1 MSNKTTFRKA
11 KPTIIASLG
20 LEGAKECQD
29 CYETEYHYKRHP
41 NHPKVYLLWA
51 DIQDDKYIFRE
62 LKVLGAHGTAAPGA
76 ALPERLTYAVGR
88 VGFSKRDFGENGSI
102 DSEAFTRFKDSN
114 GMVETPF
121 FRARME
127 KLLSEN
133 KWTLEQTNKKQ
144 TNIKIENIWKT
155 NKKIWYADLLC
166 SLKYS

>member
-11 KPTIIASLG
+11 KPIIIASLG

-51 DIQDDKYIFRE
+51 EFEEDKVSMEGMYIFHE

-76 ALPERLTYAVGR
+76 ALPERLTYAIGR
-88 VGFSKRDFGENGSI
+88 VGFSKRDFGENGPI
-102 DSEAFTRFKDSN
+102 DSEAFTLFKDSN
-114 GMVETPF
+114 KMVETPF

-127 KLLSEN
+127 QLLSKN
-133 KWTLEQTNKKQ
+133 K
-144 TNIKIENIWKT
+144 
-155 NKKIWYADLLC
+155 
-166 SLKYS
+166 

>member
-1 MSNKTTFRKA
+1 MSAATNKTTFRRA

-41 NHPKVYLLWA
+41 NHPKTYLLWA
-51 DIQDDKYIFRE
+51 EFEEDMYVFHE

-76 ALPERLTYAVGR
+76 ALPERLTYAIGR
-88 VGFSKRDFGENGSI
+88 VGFLKKNFGEDGSI
-102 DSEAFTRFKDSN
+102 DSEAFTRFKYSN

-127 KLLSEN
+127 QLLS
-133 KWTLEQTNKKQ
+133 KSK
-144 TNIKIENIWKT
+144 
-155 NKKIWYADLLC
+155 
-166 SLKYS
+166 